1 MKKMI
6 CLACISAMLL
16 TACGSKENKA
26 ESDTAPAKAAN
37 VNTYLEEDKTFQIP
51 KDCLQFNI
59 DYYKQYYAESGAEEI
74 PTDEEITEMVKSQLE
89 IMGKFIAVG
98 EAMNLDISE
107 IHANNQELYKVNAE
121 ETKKSGVEMPESQI
135 EFMNLANSYRELHSK
150 NYRKENNIPEDNTP
164 VSTDELSV
172 YIDAK
177 AKELGITITFEE

>member
-1 MKKMI
+1 MKKLI
-6 CLACISAMLL
+6 CLVCISAMLL
-16 TACGSKENKA
+16 TACGGKGNKA
-26 ESDTAPAKAAN
+26 ESGTASN
-37 VNTYLEEDKTFQIP
+37 ETSVNTYLEKDKTFEIP

-98 EAMNLDISE
+98 EAMKLDISE
-107 IHANNQELYKVNAE
+107 IHANNEELYKVNAE
-121 ETKKSGVEMPESQI
+121 EMKKSGVEMPESQI

-177 AKELGITITFEE
+177 AKELGITIKFEE